1 MKEEKKKEVAVNVS
15 SGAEKVQ
22 AVEREKKTEQGSQ
35 KSVETKTVKKT
46 QTKPVEDKIDV
57 KKSNAKSTDGKAEK
71 ESEKAKKR
79 VALALK
85 KKEEKEKKK
94 LERKAKAEKRKA
106 ERIAKAEKR
115 KAERK
120 ARAEKLMAE
129 EKARIEKKKAEREEK
144 IRERA
149 HKKANKSQAKSRKKQ
164 SKKQSSGE
172 RRERKSYGGWLAA
185 VVSLGVITLALSAI
199 VTVGAMDMRR
209 TKDGAIAGHKATA
222 YELIGVMENVDND
235 LDRIRVS
242 ASPVQQSRILTDLL
256 VQARIAEIDLEKLPI
271 DGQTDRNLTAF
282 INRVGAECERMLA
295 KLRNGENLSEK
306 DQATLQ
312 NLYEINHS
320 VRQELDAYAGAIN
333 NQDLMQFM
341 KNGESELGKMLEK
354 VENATLQ
361 ENKPQMD
368 ENRDVT
374 APPMGE
380 ENAVKIETSKAE
392 DLCATYFSEYNI
404 ADFQCIGETVGRRYT
419 AYNVQGYDNEGTLL
433 FAEIDSKTG
442 ALLRFNYYKE
452 CNEDKFDIDNSK
464 RIAETFL
471 EKLGYD
477 DMTAVRVRENGTDA
491 DFTFVYEDDG
501 VVFYPDEI
509 KVKVCRTRGVVT
521 GFDAEK
527 YLAHHTDRED
537 IEVSLSLA
545 SAKAKLHK
553 GLEVEF
559 SRLAV
564 VSTLRGEKPAYEF
577 LCRYG
582 EEEYVVYLNAN
593 SGEEIAIVNL
603 KNLR

>member
-22 AVEREKKTEQGSQ
+22 AVEREKKTAQGAQ
-35 KSVETKTVKKT
+35 KSVETKTVKRT
-46 QTKPVEDKIDV
+46 QTKPVDDKIDV

-71 ESEKAKKR
+71 ESERAKKR

-94 LERKAKAEKRKA
+94 AERMAQAEKRKA
-106 ERIAKAEKR
+106 ERMAKAEKR

-120 ARAEKLMAE
+120 AQAEKLMAE
-129 EKARIEKKKAEREEK
+129 EKARAEKKKAEREAK

-164 SKKQSSGE
+164 SKKKNNGE
-172 RRERKSYGGWLAA
+172 RRERKNYGGWLAA

-199 VTVGAMDMRR
+199 LTVGAVDMKR
-209 TKDGAIAGHKATA
+209 TKDSAMAGHKATT

-235 LDRIRVS
+235 LDRVRVS

-295 KLRNGENLSEK
+295 KLRNGESLSEK
-306 DQATLQ
+306 DQAILQ

-320 VRQELDAYAGAIN
+320 VRQELDAYAGAMT

-341 KNGESELGKMLEK
+341 KNGESELGKVLER

-361 ENKPQMD
+361 ENKPQMG
-368 ENRDVT
+368 ERDVT

-380 ENAVKIETSKAE
+380 ENAIKIETSKAE

-452 CNEDKFDIDNSK
+452 CNEEKFDIDNSK

-527 YLAHHTDRED
+527 YLAHHTDRD
-537 IEVSLSLA
+537 DVEVSLSLA